1 MENMASGGT
10 VGGFEAGGLD
20 TGVRAGCD
28 TN

>member
-1 MENMASGGT
+1 MKAMASGGT

-20 TGVRAGCD
+20 IGVRAGCA